1 MTTTTSA
8 TGSNTFLGT
17 MASMFTGATSD
28 AASMF
33 AGSVRT
39 KLDLGLNKERP
50 KLIDPEAAAHQISE
64 NFHRAQA
71 AVINSANGLSE
82 NGVKL
87 AGVTAAATWP
97 ATTRAATRGWRDS
110 DGQQLRSVPSDGA
123 NRSLSPGLRPFHPQ
137 NSNVRAGILLPRV
150 GRCRFGPRGLGREQR
165 RGWGGA
171 GGPGGRLV
179 PAGSATERR
188 ASRRGPK
195 TRALATD
202 GRLGSF
208 RTRHGTRAEEHDSR
222 HVDHHLEDS
231 FGH

>member
-71 AVINSANGLSE
+71 RVINSANGLSE

-87 AGVTAAATWP
+87 AGVTG
-97 ATTRAATRGWRDS
+97 RGYVASNDAS
-110 DGQQLRSVPSDGA
+110 S
-123 NRSLSPGLRPFHPQ
+123 
-137 NSNVRAGILLPRV
+137 NS
-150 GRCRFGPRGLGREQR
+150 
-165 RGWGGA
+165 
-171 GGPGGRLV
+171 
-179 PAGSATERR
+179 
-188 ASRRGPK
+188 
-195 TRALATD
+195 
-202 GRLGSF
+202 RLGVTQTGSNFAQF
-208 RTRHGTRAEEHDSR
+208 RAMGRIAA
-222 HVDHHLEDS
+222 
-231 FGH
+231 